1 MSIFD
6 IFSFKSKLQE
16 VATKENF
23 DLIRDLIKQEII
35 KQVKKK
41 IEGSEKMDNVVETIV
56 NYIKEHIH
64 SDNKIVQWLIDNIL
78 IANIRTIAQAIYDDL
93 KEIIKG
99 L

>member
-1 MSIFD
+1 VSIFD